1 MNVII
6 NHTKALKPKWK
17 IDRMNISVENM
28 WVDVLKSNS
37 STSDWGRRGRIWWSE
52 QFEDKT
58 INQSNMSKLRTD
70 ILFVFLFIN
79 FLCSL
84 FSGFLLLVENDTYL
98 SHSYISFQFKRE
110 LMTQILHERKEPKIL
125 VLNSALQTTLRVPH
139 VIAIIGNAR
148 NQLEESVIKE
158 KTFREMSI

>member
-1 MNVII
+1 
-6 NHTKALKPKWK
+6 
-17 IDRMNISVENM
+17 
-28 WVDVLKSNS
+28 
-37 STSDWGRRGRIWWSE
+37 
-52 QFEDKT
+52 
-58 INQSNMSKLRTD
+58 MSKLRTD

-98 SHSYISFQFKRE
+98 SHSYISFWFKRE
-110 LMTQILHERKEPKIL
+110 LMTRILHERKEPKIL